1 MSSGAA
7 HLDRIRKA
15 HRGQL
20 GLAPCGNHV
29 TKG

>member
-1 MSSGAA
+1 MNSGAA
-7 HLDRIRKA
+7 DLDRIRKA
-15 HRGQL
+15 HCSRL

>member
-7 HLDRIRKA
+7 HLGRIRKA
-15 HRGQL
+15 HRGRL
-20 GLAPCGNHV
+20 GPARCGNHV

>member
-15 HRGQL
+15 HWGRL